1 MRLKK
6 IMAIISCAF
15 MLGTGL
21 PLPARAALIGT
32 EQLLRN
38 DSSERVRISSFLA
51 RAEVGRELLARGVD
65 PADLQARVAALSD
78 DEARDLAAHIGQLP
92 AGGDGVGDVVA
103 ALVLVLGIR
112 LVTALPG
119 WPRGVPSTR
128 PIRR

>member
-51 RAEVGRELLARGVD
+51 RGVD

-92 AGGDGVGDVVA
+92 AGGDGVGDVVG
-103 ALVLVLGIR
+103 ALVLVFVILLITDLLGWTK
-112 LVTALPG
+112 VFPF
-119 WPRGVPSTR
+119 TR
-128 PIRR
+128 PIHR

>member
-15 MLGTGL
+15 MLGSGL

-38 DSSERVRISSFLA
+38 DSSERARISSFLA
-51 RAEVGRELLARGVD
+51 RAEVRRELLARGVD

-92 AGGDGVGDVVA
+92 AGGDGVGDVVG
-103 ALVLVLGIR
+103 ALVLVFVILLITDLLGWTK
-112 LVTALPG
+112 VFPF
-119 WPRGVPSTR
+119 TR
-128 PIRR
+128 PIHR

>member
-21 PLPARAALIGT
+21 ALPARAALIGT

-38 DSSERVRISSFLA
+38 DSSERARISSFLA
-51 RAEVGRELLARGVD
+51 RAEVRRELLARGVD

-78 DEARDLAAHIGQLP
+78 EEARDLAAHIGQLP
-92 AGGDGVGDVVA
+92 AGGDGVGDVVG
-103 ALVLVLGIR
+103 ALVLVFVILLITDLLGWTK
-112 LVTALPG
+112 VFPF
-119 WPRGVPSTR
+119 TR
-128 PIRR
+128 PIHR

>member
-51 RAEVGRELLARGVD
+51 RAEVRRELLARGVD

-78 DEARDLAAHIGQLP
+78 EEARIWPRTSVSSLP
-92 AGGDGVGDVVA
+92 EATGRDVVG
-103 ALVLVLGIR
+103 ALVLVFVILLITDLLGWTK
-112 LVTALPG
+112 VFPF
-119 WPRGVPSTR
+119 TR
-128 PIRR
+128 PIHR

>member
-21 PLPARAALIGT
+21 PLPTRAALIGT
-32 EQLLRN
+32 EQMLRN

-51 RAEVGRELLARGVD
+51 RAEVRRELLARGVD

-92 AGGDGVGDVVA
+92 AGGDGVG
-103 ALVLVLGIR
+103 ALVLVFVILLITDLLGWTK
-112 LVTALPG
+112 VFPF
-119 WPRGVPSTR
+119 TR
-128 PIRR
+128 PIHR

>member
-51 RAEVGRELLARGVD
+51 RAEVRRELLARGVD
-65 PADLQARVAALSD
+65 PADLPGR
-78 DEARDLAAHIGQLP
+78 LAYAPTADCLGVCKTPVLP
-92 AGGDGVGDVVA
+92 TGGSHGSG
-103 ALVLVLGIR
+103 G
-112 LVTALPG
+112 
-119 WPRGVPSTR
+119 
-128 PIRR
+128 